1 MGGFQKQQTSAG
13 HGSEYAEA
21 LFEHVVNGTNFFT
34 GQKGVRLDF
43 LSLHRKVPVR
53 HCCRNASHTVVEVPE
68 VECFFFSF
76 SSAHMVSHR
85 CHFNH
90 SAGFLFLFF
99 STSLSFVGNARL
111 RYLGKAQQLQK
122 QRYPFVSVCV
132 AFSCVQTMVWLPV
145 FRIFNMHTC

>member
-68 VECFFFSF
+68 VEWFFFSF
-76 SSAHMVSHR
+76 SSAHMISHR

-99 STSLSFVGNARL
+99 RTSLSFVGNA
-111 RYLGKAQQLQK
+111 G
-122 QRYPFVSVCV
+122 CV
-132 AFSCVQTMVWLPV
+132 TLVRHSSCKSSATHSYQCV
-145 FRIFNMHTC
+145 